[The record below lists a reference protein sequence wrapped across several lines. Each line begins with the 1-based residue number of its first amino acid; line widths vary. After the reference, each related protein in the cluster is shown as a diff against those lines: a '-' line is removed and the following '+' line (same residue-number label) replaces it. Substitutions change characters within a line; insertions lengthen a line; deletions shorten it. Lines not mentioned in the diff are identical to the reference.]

1 MNRTV
6 GFIYAHPDDE
16 TFGCAYLIRE
26 IADQGGKPV
35 LLTATRGE
43 AGKSG
48 RLGPMT
54 REQLAAIRDLELQ
67 QAGEILGIADMERL
81 DMGDGKLQETEQ
93 EVLVDIITAFLNKHG
108 AEVVVTFPADG
119 ISGHPDHIAIHHAV
133 NKAVFS
139 GNCSSVQK
147 LYYNVMG
154 ISGAK
159 ANEEGAAV
167 LELEGEGLQE
177 TKARALAAHESQ
189 ILSIERVFG
198 KLSEGPPWHFPP
210 EAFQLVWERGSFNP
224 VKRERSI
231 FDDLI

>member
-16 TFGCAYLIRE
+16 TFGCSFLIRQ
-26 IADQGGKPV
+26 IANSGDKAV

-48 RLGPMT
+48 RLGAMT
-54 REQLAAIRDLELQ
+54 SEQLAEIRDQELQ
-67 QAGEILGIADMERL
+67 RAGDILGIAEIEQL
-81 DMGDGKLQETEQ
+81 DLGDGRLRGVKQ
-93 EVLVDIITAFLNKHG
+93 EVLIDKIAAFLNKHE

-133 NKAVFS
+133 NQAVFS
-139 GNCSSVQK
+139 GACSSVQK

-154 ISGAK
+154 SFGAK
-159 ANEEGAAV
+159 IKGPDSVLALKGEE
-167 LELEGEGLQE
+167 LQE
-177 TKARALAAHESQ
+177 TKAKALAAHESQ

-198 KLSEGPPWHFPP
+198 KLDGGPPWHFAP
-210 EAFQLVWERGSFNP
+210 ELFQLVWERGSFNP
-224 VKRERSI
+224 TKQESSV
-231 FDDLI
+231 FDDLL

>member
-1 MNRTV
+1 MTRTV

-16 TFGCAYLIRE
+16 TFGCSYLIRQ
-26 IADQGGKPV
+26 IADSGNKAV

-48 RLGPMT
+48 RLGAMT
-54 REQLAAIRDLELQ
+54 REQLAEIRDQELQ
-67 QAGEILGIADMERL
+67 RAGDILGIAEIEQL
-81 DMGDGKLQETEQ
+81 DLGDGKLREVKQ
-93 EVLVDIITAFLNKHG
+93 EVLVDTIAAFLNKHG

-139 GNCSSVQK
+139 GACSTVQK

-154 ISGAK
+154 SQGA
-159 ANEEGAAV
+159 GAV
-167 LELEGEGLQE
+167 LELKGEEGLHE
-177 TKARALAAHESQ
+177 TKAKALAAHESQ

-198 KLSEGPPWHFPP
+198 KLDDGPPWHFAP
-210 EAFQLVWERGSFNP
+210 ELFQLVWERESFNP
-224 VKRERSI
+224 AKQERSI
-231 FDDLI
+231 FDGLVN